1 MDLVSELIGIRD
13 IIGAAMPEQP
23 KIKGILPTRGEMR
36 ILNALWE
43 LEHATVEQVINHSSF
58 ATPPNYKTTQTL
70 LRIMEEKGLARHT
83 NNGRVFIFSACVTR
97 EQVARLSVQSLLEQT
112 FAGSLTD
119 MMVGVIETGSVK
131 EAELEELEA
140 LIRNY
145 RTQRS
150 NSAEDGA
157 PNQAAPQA

>member
-1 MDLVSELIGIRD
+1 M
-13 IIGAAMPEQP
+13 AEQLN
-23 KIKGILPTRGEMR
+23 INVFLPTRGEMR

-43 LEHATVEQVINHSSF
+43 LGQATVEQVIKHPSF

-83 NNGRVFIFSACVTR
+83 NRGRVFIFSACVTR
-97 EQVARLSVQSLLEQT
+97 EQVARLSVQNLLEQT

-131 EAELEELEA
+131 EAELAELET

-145 RTQRS
+145 RVQR
-150 NSAEDGA
+150 NSLEK
-157 PNQAAPQA
+157 